1 MFSQTQHKIE
11 RMQEQSGF
19 ETVFLLIQSASSEAS
34 NFKTQVTNVQYF
46 IIKSPA
52 GQTSNQFNYKMLE
65 GVKFILTKLEQG
77 LSSTNLARA
86 KLLLL

>member
-1 MFSQTQHKIE
+1 MPRQKP
-11 RMQEQSGF
+11 
-19 ETVFLLIQSASSEAS
+19 VD
-34 NFKTQVTNVQYF
+34 FKTQVTNVQYF

-86 KLLLL
+86 ELLLL

>member
-1 MFSQTQHKIE
+1 MPRQKP
-11 RMQEQSGF
+11 
-19 ETVFLLIQSASSEAS
+19 VD
-34 NFKTQVTNVQYF
+34 FKTQVTNVQYF

-65 GVKFILTKLEQG
+65 GVKFILTKLELEQG

-86 KLLLL
+86 ELLLL